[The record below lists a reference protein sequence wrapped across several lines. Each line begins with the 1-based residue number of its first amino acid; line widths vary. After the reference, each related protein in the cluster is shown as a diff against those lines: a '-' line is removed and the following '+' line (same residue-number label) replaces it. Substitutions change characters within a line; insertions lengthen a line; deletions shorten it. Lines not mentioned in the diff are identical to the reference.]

1 MPALFEAY
9 VTNLGKYNEG
19 ALVGEYLKFPTIP
32 EEVQALLKRIGVD
45 GVRYEEIFITDFD
58 GDVLGLY
65 DHLGEYENLD
75 ELNHLACLLSELD
88 QSDLEKFE
96 AVIDSG
102 EHTSSVADLINLTQ
116 NLDCFEFYSDVHS
129 DEELGRMYVLEFG
142 GVEVP
147 EHLIDYIDYEAY
159 GRDVR
164 INESGHFAPG
174 GYVFDYPGNVLF
186 VPTVMGG
193 IHPTQK
199 PVELCEYFIKTY
211 TDEGAVVADI
221 CAGSGTTAVAA
232 LNTGRR
238 FICFENAPAIYG
250 PAVQRIEQARLA
262 VERGG
267 KGV

>member
-19 ALVGEYLKFPTIP
+19 ELVGEYLKFPTTP

-45 GVRYEEIFITDFD
+45 GVRYEEIFITDFN

-116 NLDCFEFYSDVHS
+116 NLDCFEFYPDVHS

-164 INESGHFAPG
+164 INDSGHYAPG
-174 GYVFDYPGNVLF
+174 GYVADNRSRFLEYYTGLDDIPDEHRVFSMPKLSIREQMSAFKEIIDRSSLEGERL
-186 VPTVMGG
+186 
-193 IHPTQK
+193 HPRK
-199 PVELCEYFIKTY
+199 
-211 TDEGAVVADI
+211 
-221 CAGSGTTAVAA
+221 
-232 LNTGRR
+232 
-238 FICFENAPAIYG
+238 
-250 PAVQRIEQARLA
+250 
-262 VERGG
+262 EREDR
-267 KGV
+267 